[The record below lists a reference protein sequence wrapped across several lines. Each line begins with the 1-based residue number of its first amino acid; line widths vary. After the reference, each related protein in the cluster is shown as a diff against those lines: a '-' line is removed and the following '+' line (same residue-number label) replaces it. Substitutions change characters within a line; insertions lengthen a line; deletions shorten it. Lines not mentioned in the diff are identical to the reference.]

1 VTIRPEP
8 LLETSSAVTPADPH
22 LTLRIG
28 TRGSELALW
37 QANHIKDRLMAAHE
51 GLEVELVVISTEG
64 DRIQDRPLHE
74 VGGKGLFV
82 KAIEARLLDGSVDL
96 AVHSFKDM
104 PAEGPARLTIAATPE
119 RADPR
124 DVVVGPAGVRLAEL
138 REGARVGTG
147 SLRRGALARRWNPKI
162 ELVPIR
168 GNVPTRIRKVDEGGC
183 DVVLL
188 AAAGLSRLGLSDR
201 VAEYLP
207 VDSFC
212 PAPAQGILALQCR
225 ADDART
231 FAWAA
236 VLGDPSTT
244 IAAAAERGFLRR
256 LSASCNVPVGCHA
269 QLEGERVV
277 VRGLVVDPSGEPC
290 YEEVQAG
297 VASEAE
303 AIGISVAETILA
315 RGGDVIVAAR

>member
-1 VTIRPEP
+1 MTTR
-8 LLETSSAVTPADPH
+8 DH
-22 LTLRIG
+22 DLTLRIG

-37 QANHIKDRLMAAHE
+37 QAGHVKGRLQALHE
-51 GLEVELVVISTEG
+51 GLEVELVPISTEG

-104 PAEGPARLTIAATPE
+104 PAESPDALLVAATPE

-124 DVVVGPAGVRLAEL
+124 DAVIGAAGLSLATLPA
-138 REGARVGTG
+138 GARVGTG
-147 SLRRGALARRWNPKI
+147 SLRRGALARRCNSGI

-168 GNVPTRIRKVDEGGC
+168 GNVPTRIRKVDEGTC

-188 AAAGLSRLGLSDR
+188 AAAGLSRLGLTDR

-207 VDSFC
+207 VDAFC

-225 ADDART
+225 KDDERT
-231 FAWAA
+231 RAL
-236 VLGDPSTT
+236 VSPLGDPETT

-256 LSASCNVPVGCHA
+256 LQASCNVPVGCHA
-269 QLEGERVV
+269 RREGDVLV

-290 YEEVQAG
+290 YEEVQRG
-297 VASEAE
+297 VPDEAE
-303 AIGISVAETILA
+303 ALGIGVAETILA
-315 RGGDVIVAAR
+315 RGGDAIVAQR